1 MAYQALYRTWR
12 PQKFS
17 DMIGQ
22 EVVTRTLRNTIIS
35 NQITHAY
42 LFSGPRG
49 TGKTSAAKIF
59 AKAVNCLHPV
69 DGEPDDTCEICLA
82 INDGSFAD
90 VIEMDAASNNGVDEI
105 RQIREDVNYAPTQ
118 GKYKVYII
126 DEVHMLSTGAF
137 NALLKTLEEPP
148 ANVIFILA
156 TTEPQKIP
164 ATIISRTQRF
174 DFKRINAQDAMNRM
188 VYILDQVGDK
198 YDEDALRVIANAS
211 DGGMRDALSILDQV
225 LSFGDDT
232 VTLEN
237 ALLVTGSVTQSLL
250 GEYVQAVQAQDT
262 KLALAKVEEILDA
275 GKDVNRFVE
284 DLISYARDLLLYTE
298 APDLITLVPDDNFKQ
313 LAQNTPAQTWYRM
326 IDILSD
332 TQQQLRYTN
341 RPSVYLEVLTVKL
354 SADVAASAVSPAPQT
369 VSAPATTEQSV
380 TTSNV
385 TPQSQAAAATHSAPI
400 SEASVSMAA
409 TSQTVATNASNSEKK
424 PVETKITVL
433 DDQAAV
439 FNVLREATRG
449 DLSRVQ
455 TIWSDLVNSL
465 PVPQQAMLNV
475 ARPIAASPDGLVVA
489 FDFDIIRIN
498 ASRNNDLLTTM
509 TKQLRVL
516 TESKTDRQLVF
527 ITNEQW
533 PEMRS
538 AFVQATRGDQS
549 APQAP
554 TKPQP
559 VADDPGMQ
567 GLIDEVEQADQS
579 EPEDPA
585 VNEAR
590 AIFGQELVETQ
601 DD

>member
-1 MAYQALYRTWR
+1 M
-12 PQKFS
+12 
-17 DMIGQ
+17 
-22 EVVTRTLRNTIIS
+22 
-35 NQITHAY
+35 
-42 LFSGPRG
+42 
-49 TGKTSAAKIF
+49 
-59 AKAVNCLHPV
+59 
-69 DGEPDDTCEICLA
+69 
-82 INDGSFAD
+82 
-90 VIEMDAASNNGVDEI
+90 
-105 RQIREDVNYAPTQ
+105 
-118 GKYKVYII
+118 
-126 DEVHMLSTGAF
+126 
-137 NALLKTLEEPP
+137 
-148 ANVIFILA
+148 
-156 TTEPQKIP
+156 
-164 ATIISRTQRF
+164 
-174 DFKRINAQDAMNRM
+174 
-188 VYILDQVGDK
+188 
-198 YDEDALRVIANAS
+198 
-211 DGGMRDALSILDQV
+211 
-225 LSFGDDT
+225 
-232 VTLEN
+232 
-237 ALLVTGSVTQSLL
+237 
-250 GEYVQAVQAQDT
+250 
-262 KLALAKVEEILDA
+262 
-275 GKDVNRFVE
+275 
-284 DLISYARDLLLYTE
+284 
-298 APDLITLVPDDNFKQ
+298 
-313 LAQNTPAQTWYRM
+313 
-326 IDILSD
+326 
-332 TQQQLRYTN
+332 
-341 RPSVYLEVLTVKL
+341 
-354 SADVAASAVSPAPQT
+354 
-369 VSAPATTEQSV
+369 
-380 TTSNV
+380 
-385 TPQSQAAAATHSAPI
+385 
-400 SEASVSMAA
+400 
-409 TSQTVATNASNSEKK
+409 
-424 PVETKITVL
+424 